1 MRIYRSFIISFLF
14 ISLFFNS
21 CSDYEPTEK
30 TFLFTGQIMASGAV
44 PSEIAQTLNDQARSA
59 LPEFSNPK
67 YFAYAVNKSNS
78 KKVEAEFKST
88 SGNTKPFSIKLT
100 YGVWIIECGLNVT
113 ANKQTVKVFSASK
126 EIDVTGGVDELSN
139 MFVLQPVKDGSGEID
154 LSIASSDS
162 FDQIKLE
169 NIKKDGVLLTGEELD
184 SFKSA
189 VEVSNT
195 PPFSIKT
202 KENTSL
208 PCGLYEI
215 TINFL
220 NGGFNVYSLTQSVSV
235 FNGLITNNWVA
246 SGNLKI
252 VEDVGLQLTDD
263 DISSFADTNIYVGSV
278 SISGNTVIGSDD
290 TGTGSAYAPYSSLN
304 KAFEKIQKVG
314 KSSDNYTVRVS
325 GSLKGNVEIP
335 ETLTSSSASSVL
347 ITGFNAPGS
356 DGNPVDILDGN
367 SETCAV
373 AVKSKVPVH
382 FKNIKVTG
390 AASNGAGLVIGQ
402 NTNVTFEGG
411 VLVTGNTLDIQ
422 SDSDFSVKEMTSLG
436 TVRLAENKKL
446 IICGDLGSSGTVAT
460 FDLLHG
466 KRRTAIIAGDGT
478 NVTDVTSYTGRFVVE
493 DGWSLSADGVINSPI
508 YVAGPVPVSAGVCKV
523 PGSNDNIAGSKKHP
537 FATILKA
544 VSLMDDSSIDYTVM
558 VDGVLTDFQ
567 CIPGTLRKDGKG
579 SAKANSVTLLGTS
592 GVSKI
597 DRGLNDKAAQS
608 NGNCLTIATDVP
620 VTILQMCF
628 ENGNNDGNGGGIII
642 SNQAADVTLGDGT
655 VQNGCDIK
663 GNKATNGG
671 GIYNEGALT
680 IKNSVN
686 VTKNSALLS
695 SGSGSTD
702 GGGIYSRKK
711 LVMEGGAVTDNAAG
725 GTDPG
730 DGGGVLFSGIFEM
743 KGGVISGNTAN
754 SRGGGIY
761 NNGGNF
767 FMSGTAVIG
776 DISKTSVADN
786 AGKKYSNA
794 ALGGAGGG
802 IYNCQSGNVYLG
814 YTDENTKSDINE
826 TSIGIGYNWAKD
838 GGGGIRNIDGSA
850 VHLSRGVICYNG
862 SGTKGGT
869 PSTVYSTG
877 ISNAGTL
884 YMGGSA
890 YFSNNDIY
898 LEDNKTVTL
907 DDYLTTKGTVLTVSD
922 YSEKKVINDTT
933 QDESYV
939 KKYCSYF
946 SLNSLGNTACKI
958 NCLTDYGA
966 LVKSETIDGK
976 EYAKYTADSSDNIV
990 KFFTT
995 INENI
1000 IDTSDI
1006 AIVMSSN
1013 ITISGSNWKPIGYTY
1028 DDEGKLTKVPF
1039 KGIFDGNGK
1048 TLKISDNES
1057 DYFCT
1062 VLDTNEGI
1070 IQNLKLE
1077 SSLEQINF
1085 NTSDASAEEN
1095 LPISAHRQFSG
1106 FCYTNKGIIR
1116 NCWNAINSVGESTA
1130 DNGGFCATN
1139 FGTIIN
1145 CVNTGNIQG
1154 EFKHYKSSGNSYQ
1167 PYSSWNGVYAATGG
1181 ICGCLAENG
1190 KVENCINYGK
1200 ITCKKSYDSTTGING
1215 LGGSVVGYSN
1225 SSTNIISN
1233 CFWLKNCLYNSGDEN
1248 ASNLMLCKNEYYTKS
1263 LIRGGTIAANGYFE
1277 SSTGNVTPG
1286 GEEECGYVQTISN
1299 NDKSLKSLLN
1309 NYVNGKSDLME
1320 WKEISGPGI
1329 TYLVPSVF

>member
-14 ISLFFNS
+14 ISLLFNS

-30 TFLFTGQIMASGAV
+30 TFLFTGQITASGAV

-113 ANKQTVKVFSASK
+113 VNKQTVKVFSASK
-126 EIDVTGGVDELSN
+126 EINVTGEVDELSN

-169 NIKKDGVLLTGEELD
+169 NIKKDGVLLTGGGLD

-195 PPFSIKT
+195 PLFSIKT

-246 SGNLKI
+246 SGNLTI
-252 VEDVGLQLTDD
+252 AENGGLQLTDD

-290 TGTGSAYAPYSSLN
+290 TGTGSAYAPYSSLY

-390 AASNGAGLVIGQ
+390 AASNGAGLVIGDG
-402 NTNVTFEGG
+402 TNVTFEGG
-411 VLVTGNTLDIQ
+411 VLVTGNGSVDIL
-422 SDSDFSVKEMTSLG
+422 SDSDFSVKEFSSLG
-436 TVRLAENKKL
+436 NVRLAENKKL
-446 IICGDLGSSGTVAT
+446 VICGNLGNSGTVAT
-460 FDLLHG
+460 FDLLYG
-466 KRRTAIIAGDGT
+466 KRRSLMLAADGT
-478 NVTDVTSYTGRFVVE
+478 NVTDVSAYKNRFAVE
-493 DGWSLSADGVINSPI
+493 DGWSLSETGVIESPI
-508 YVAGPVPVSAGVCKV
+508 YVAGPENYDICKA
-523 PGSNDNIAGSKKHP
+523 PGSDDNYAGSKKYP
-537 FATILKA
+537 FATISKA
-544 VSLMDDSSIDYTVM
+544 VSLMDDSTIDYTIKVA
-558 VDGVLTDFQ
+558 GVLKDFQ
-567 CIPGTLRKDGKG
+567 CIPVTLRKDGKG
-579 SAKANSVTLLGTS
+579 SAKAKSVTLLGTS
-592 GVSKI
+592 QVAKI
-597 DRGLNDKAAQS
+597 DRGLKDKDPQS

-628 ENGNNDGNGGGIII
+628 ENGNNNGNGGGIII
-642 SNQAADVTLGDGT
+642 SNSSADVILGDGT
-655 VQNGCDIK
+655 VINGCDIK
-663 GNKATNGG
+663 NNKATNGG
-671 GIYNEGALT
+671 GIYNTGILK

-686 VTKNSALLS
+686 VSNNSVSS
-695 SGSGSTD
+695 SGSSSSD
-702 GGGIYSRKK
+702 AGGIYSIKN
-711 LVMEGGAVTDNAAG
+711 LVMEGGSVTENAAG
-725 GTDPG
+725 GTNPG
-730 DGGGVLFSGIFEM
+730 DGGGVLFSGTFEM

-786 AGKKYSNA
+786 AGKNYSNA
-794 ALGGAGGG
+794 ALGGAGGA
-802 IYNCQSGNVYLG
+802 IYNCQEGEVYIG
-814 YTDENTKSDINE
+814 YTDKDTKADNN

-933 QDESYV
+933 QDGSYV

-1006 AIVMSSN
+1006 AIVMSSD

-1116 NCWNAINSVGESTA
+1116 NCWSAINSVGESTA

-1154 EFKHYKSSGNSYQ
+1154 EFKHYKSSANSYQ
-1167 PYSSWNGVYAATGG
+1167 PYASWNGVYAATGG

-1200 ITCKKSYDSTTGING
+1200 ITCKKSYDSHTGING

-1248 ASNLMLCKNEYYTKS
+1248 ASNLMLCKNENYTKS
-1263 LIRGGTIAANGYFE
+1263 LIRGGTITANGYFE

-1286 GEEECGYVQTISN
+1286 GVDECGYAQTISA

-1309 NYVNGKSDLME
+1309 NYVNGKTGLVE
-1320 WKEISGPGI
+1320 WKEKSVNGT
-1329 TYLVPSVF
+1329 TYLVPSVFN